1 MIIPIRCFT
10 CNTILAGKWKAYQT
24 RVEALRKED
33 GRSAKDD
40 IPYLTPTTRKT
51 AEGRAMD
58 ELGFK
63 KECCRRHLLTH
74 VDLL

>member
-10 CNTILAGKWKAYQT
+10 CNTILAGKWKAYQA
-24 RVEALRKED
+24 RVEALRKAEGRED
-33 GRSAKDD
+33 TD
-40 IPYLTPTTRKT
+40 IPYLTATTKKT

-58 ELGFK
+58 ELGFH
-63 KECCRRHLLTH
+63 KECCRRHILTH